1 MTATT
6 TMESASPA
14 TANGGISKFPAFAPD
29 SLSHYGSGDDG
40 YTRRSTSSPERAPSL
55 NLNLRQSLDNET
67 RFQPPSHWQPR
78 RNSRVQGSHSG
89 FPRGR
94 GHGRQR
100 SLSEAIQVIR
110 ERQGSMS
117 QNAQEIAD
125 ALKAPVS
132 PRLVVSTRH
141 THVEFTR
148 QRERDA
154 DGKI

>member
-1 MTATT
+1 MTATA

-14 TANGGISKFPAFAPD
+14 TANGGVSKFPAFAPD
-29 SLSHYGSGDDG
+29 SLSHYGNSDDSQ
-40 YTRRSTSSPERAPSL
+40 YRRSTSSPERNPSL
-55 NLNLRQSLDNET
+55 NLRASFDLPQ
-67 RFQPPSHWQPR
+67 QPAQWQAR

-110 ERQGSMS
+110 ERRGSVS

-132 PRLVVSTRH
+132 PRLVVSYGL
-141 THVEFTR
+141 FTTWVR
-148 QRERDA
+148 SCQY
-154 DGKI
+154 